1 MTIGEKIRYFRTRIG
16 ITQAKLAEL
25 SGIHPVSIRKY
36 ETNKMI
42 PQAQQIDKIAEALGV
57 SSFAIAGIEN
67 NIRLETIGDFM
78 GLLIM
83 LCKTH
88 IIAIEGERGEDKALK
103 PDTVSFR
110 INPFITQFFNAKANK
125 QEIISDKVLYYL
137 KSDNIFQDILKWEKI
152 NHGYEKMYAK
162 YGDTSDKATLAAL
175 EQLKNDK
182 ESIEMEL
189 QRSNVV
195 LNEDSGIA
203 VKVPPDIFE

>member
-1 MTIGEKIRYFRTRIG
+1 MTIGEKIRYFRTQAG

-42 PQAQQIDKIAEALGV
+42 PQAQQIDKIAAALGV
-57 SSFAIAGIEN
+57 SSFAISGIEN
-67 NIRLETIGDFM
+67 NIRLETIGDFK

-88 IIAIEGERGEDKALK
+88 IVTINGERGEDDALK
-103 PDTVSFR
+103 PETVSFQV
-110 INPFITQFFNAKANK
+110 NQFISHFFNAKADNHS
-125 QEIISDKVLYYL
+125 INADGISYFL
-137 KSDNIFQDILKWEKI
+137 KSNNIFNDILKWEKI
-152 NHGYEKMYAK
+152 NYGYEKMFAK
-162 YGDTSDKATLAAL
+162 YGDTPEEAIQKTLV
-175 EQLKNDK
+175 EMKENI

-195 LNEDSGIA
+195 PNDEAGIS
-203 VKVPPDIFE
+203 VKIPKQIL

>member
-1 MTIGEKIRYFRTRIG
+1 MTIGEKIRYFRSRIG

-88 IIAIEGERGEDKALK
+88 IVFIDGERGEAEALK
-103 PDTVSFR
+103 PETVSFK
-110 INPFITQFFNAKANK
+110 INPFITQFFNAKVDK
-125 QEIISDKVLYYL
+125 QEFSSERILYYL

-152 NHGYEKMYAK
+152 NYGYEKMYAK
-162 YGDTSDKATLAAL
+162 YGDTSDKTTLAAL

-182 ESIEMEL
+182 EAIEMEL
-189 QRSNVV
+189 QRSNVI
-195 LNEDSGIA
+195 LNARDGIS
-203 VKVPPDIFE
+203 VKIPPDYLN

>member
-1 MTIGEKIRYFRTRIG
+1 MTIGEKIRYFRTQAG
-16 ITQAKLAEL
+16 ITQSKLAEL

-57 SSFAIAGIEN
+57 SSFAISGIEN
-67 NIRLETIGDFM
+67 NIRLETIGDFV

-88 IIAIEGERGEDKALK
+88 IVTINGERGEDEALK
-103 PDTVSFR
+103 PETVSFQV
-110 INPFITQFFNAKANK
+110 NQFISLFFNAKADNK
-125 QEIISDKVLYYL
+125 DVKAGDISYFL
-137 KSDNIFQDILKWEKI
+137 KSNDIFDDILKWEKI
-152 NHGYEKMYAK
+152 NYVYEKMLAK
-162 YGDTSDKATLAAL
+162 YSDAPEEAIQKALT
-175 EQLKNDK
+175 EMKENI

-195 LNEDSGIA
+195 PNDAGSL
-203 VKVPPDIFE
+203 FY

>member
-1 MTIGEKIRYFRTRIG
+1 MTIGEKIRYFRSRIG

-88 IIAIEGERGEDKALK
+88 IVSIDGERGEDSALK
-103 PDTVSFR
+103 PDTVSFK
-110 INPFITQFFNAKANK
+110 INPFITQFFNAKADK
-125 QEIISDKVLYYL
+125 QEISSEKILYYL

-152 NHGYEKMYAK
+152 NHGYEKMYEK

-182 ESIEMEL
+182 EAIEMEL
-189 QRSNVV
+189 QRSNIM
-195 LNEDSGIA
+195 LNSEDGIS
-203 VKVPPDIFE
+203 VKIPTDYLQ